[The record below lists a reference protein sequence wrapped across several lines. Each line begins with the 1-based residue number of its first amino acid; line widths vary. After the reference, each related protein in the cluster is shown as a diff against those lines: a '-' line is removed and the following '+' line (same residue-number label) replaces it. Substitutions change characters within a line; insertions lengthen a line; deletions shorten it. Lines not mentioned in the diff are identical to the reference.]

1 MGLFFSRE
9 VVMEILGRKG
19 AKAKD
24 NDDEEE
30 EEEEEQ

>member
-9 VVMEILGRKG
+9 RVMEILGRKG

-24 NDDEEE
+24 DDDDEEE
-30 EEEEEQ
+30 KEEH